1 MLLSLTHPHPWQQRS
16 AQPQPTLRPARH
28 CQPALSHR
36 PFARS
41 LSGLHSGGSCPIAV
55 AAAIRGGGSQP
66 STQEGLCPLHTCLL
80 RHGITDLGPF
90 STLNHLGL
98 SQEVVSSKV
107 EPKLAA
113 LAAEGLSPAQMARL
127 LAASHSPVWCS
138 YGDTFRPNLEL
149 LRSVLAFSE
158 YQPHPQAPQL
168 TAVGRVLAGAPGH
181 AAMYLTRDHAKVQ
194 RLVRWLDGS
203 LGIGLAQ
210 LAGCKTLYH
219 ALYQPV
225 ESLQAVSSMLLGQGV
240 PAEEVARVFLAQPTL
255 FGRDP
260 KLLQARLGCLQ
271 RELRLDAA
279 AALQLAVQEPPLL
292 MKKLEDSLPPL
303 LHFLD
308 GYMGVEGAGRG
319 LVLRQP
325 VLGSKSAQAAKR
337 AVSSLAARGYSQEQI
352 RGMISKYPTL
362 LAMDLGS
369 PTQQQKLEWI
379 ATVSP
384 WTLDDF
390 LASPTYLAYDTRRL
404 ASRLDFMRQH
414 GLALPDSPGTL
425 ATTSNASFMSM
436 MRKRLAKQGRQPAV
450 ADWAAWEGAW
460 LQTEAGKK
468 WGYPPLA
475 Y

>member
-1 MLLSLTHPHPWQQRS
+1 M
-16 AQPQPTLRPARH
+16 PATSSIR
-28 CQPALSHR
+28 
-36 PFARS
+36 
-41 LSGLHSGGSCPIAV
+41 GLAT
-55 AAAIRGGGSQP
+55 AAASGRAGKARAKDS
-66 STQEGLCPLHTCLL
+66 CPLHACLL

-90 STLNHLGL
+90 STPKHLGL

-127 LAASHSPVWCS
+127 LAAKPSPLPCS
-138 YGDTFRPNLEL
+138 YGDTFQPNLEL
-149 LRSVLAFSE
+149 LRSILAFSE

-181 AAMYLTRDHAKVQ
+181 AAMYLLRDHAKIE
-194 RLVRWLDGS
+194 RLVRWLGVS

-210 LAGCKTLYH
+210 LAGCK
-219 ALYQPV
+219 ALCDALCQPV
-225 ESLQAVSSMLLGQGV
+225 DSAQAVCLLLLGQEV
-240 PAEEVARVFLAQPTL
+240 AAEEVAHVFLAQPTL

-260 KLLQARLGCLQ
+260 KLPQARLGCLQ
-271 RELRLDAA
+271 RELGLDAA
-279 AALQLAVQEPPLL
+279 AALQLAVQHPRLL
-292 MKKLEDSLPPL
+292 AGKLEASLPPL
-303 LHFLD
+303 LGFLD
-308 GYMGVEGAGRG
+308 VYMGEEGAGRR

-325 VLGSKSAQAAKR
+325 VLGTISAQAAKR

-362 LAMDLGS
+362 LKLDLAS

-379 ATVSP
+379 STVSP
-384 WTLDDF
+384 WTPDHF
-390 LASPTYLAYDTRRL
+390 LASPSYLSITTRRL

-414 GLALPDSPGTL
+414 DLALPDAPAAL
-425 ATTSNASFMSM
+425 ATTSNARFMSM
-436 MRKRLAKQGRQPAV
+436 MCKRLAKQGRQPAV
-450 ADWAAWEGAW
+450 ADWAGWEGAW
-460 LQTEAGKK
+460 LRTEAGKK